1 MTPAPAPRDPGL
13 QVERTSLAWRRTA
26 MSAMV
31 TAVLLVNQVVQRGS
45 SEAAIPG
52 LLAASMM
59 LGFAGIGHHRA
70 RRLRE
75 GRTTANSR
83 PVSAGAG
90 AVVLGVLAAAVA
102 GFLSR

>member
-1 MTPAPAPRDPGL
+1 MTPAQATRDPGL

-26 MSAMV
+26 LSAMV

-45 SEAAIPG
+45 TAATIPG

-59 LGFAGIGHHRA
+59 LGLAGIGHLRA
-70 RRLRE
+70 RRLRA
-75 GRTTANSR
+75 GRTTSNSR

-90 AVVLGVLAAAVA
+90 AVVLGALAAGLA